1 MMDVEDIPAK
11 RKTVHFSPVTEVR
24 EYTVIEQEEGAPAD
38 LPPSPPPFPDLAS
51 PSPAASAASSKP
63 RGRPKDT
70 PEEKAKKEMLK
81 AEKAYEDAQAALW
94 KKRWNAPNFACFWYG
109 PPCDIKRSQD
119 RLEAQAP
126 HVAKKYLQWQES
138 IEHYA
143 QVRIVTAQLACQ
155 NENARLLRE
164 QHALCAEL
172 RERTLEL
179 QKLNEKE
186 RERVMMRRERIEKE
200 LKMRA
205 EAHARRLWYLGVI

>member
-1 MMDVEDIPAK
+1 MMDVGDIPAK

-81 AEKAYEDAQAALW
+81 AENAYEDAQAALW

-119 RLEAQAP
+119 RLEAQAA

-143 QVRIVTAQLACQ
+143 QVRTATAQLACQ

-164 QHALCAEL
+164 QHALLAKL
-172 RERTLEL
+172 RDRTLEL

-186 RERVMMRRERIEKE
+186 RERVMMRHERIEKE
-200 LKMRA
+200 RKMRA